1 MANGHHQPLQPLEE
15 FIRSFLRSWGGVAG
29 LVVIVIFFI
38 VAIFADFL
46 SPFDPKMVFPD
57 ANLVPPRF
65 ADYWLGTDDVG
76 RDILSRLLH
85 GARVSVTL
93 GLFIVFS
100 SLSVGVTIGLLA
112 GYLGGVVDQIIMRIT
127 DIVMSLPSILLA
139 IVVVSIL
146 GASLSNTVI
155 AISIVSVPA
164 FVRLVR
170 ASVLAE
176 KQKDYVTC
184 ARCYGAGHFRIAVL
198 NILPNCVAPITVQA
212 TLAFSDGILNIAA
225 LGFLGLGAQPPTP
238 EWGTMLAD
246 ARPYI
251 VSEPWLVIFPGL
263 CILVVVVA
271 FNLVGDVLRDCLDA
285 KLKKI

>member
-1 MANGHHQPLQPLEE
+1 MTAPLHPLHE
-15 FIRSFLRSWGGVAG
+15 FWRNFSRSKGALVG
-29 LVVIVIFFI
+29 LAVIAIFFLI
-38 VAIFADFL
+38 AL
-46 SPFDPKMVFPD
+46 C
-57 ANLVPPRF
+57 ANLISPHNPTHIF
-65 ADYWLGTDDVG
+65 TDAILAQPGGNFLLGTDDIG

-93 GLFIVFS
+93 GLFIVLTS
-100 SLSVGVTIGLLA
+100 TICGVSIGLLA
-112 GYLGGVVDQIIMRIT
+112 GYLGGITDAIIMRIT

-146 GASLSNTVI
+146 GTSLFNTVI
-155 AISIVSVPA
+155 AISVVSMPY

-170 ASVLAE
+170 ASVIAE
-176 KQKDYVTC
+176 KAKDYVTC
-184 ARCYGAGHFRIAVL
+184 ARCYGAGHLRIACI
-198 NILPNCVAPITVQA
+198 NILPNCIAPITVQA

-251 VSEPWLVIFPGL
+251 ASEPWLVIFPGL
-263 CILVVVVA
+263 CILIVVVA
-271 FNLVGDVLRDCLDA
+271 FNLVGDVLRDCLDS
-285 KLKKI
+285 KLRRL

>member
-1 MANGHHQPLQPLEE
+1 MSNEITPLHPLRA
-15 FIRSFLRSWGGVAG
+15 FWRNFSRSKGALLG
-29 LVVIVIFFI
+29 LAIIAIFFLI
-38 VAIFADFL
+38 ALGADFI
-46 SPFDPKMVFPD
+46 SPYDPTRTFTEAILAQPSWQ
-57 ANLVPPRF
+57 F
-65 ADYWLGTDDVG
+65 WLGTDDVG

-85 GARVSVTL
+85 GARVSVML
-93 GLFIVFS
+93 GLFIVLTS
-100 SLSVGVTIGLLA
+100 TVGGVAIGLCA
-112 GYLGGVVDQIIMRIT
+112 GYLGGIADAIIMRIT

-146 GASLSNTVI
+146 GTSLFNTVI
-155 AISIVSVPA
+155 AISVVSVPY

-170 ASVLAE
+170 ASVMAE
-176 KQKDYVTC
+176 KAKDYVTC
-184 ARCYGAGHFRIAVL
+184 ARCYGAGHLRIACI

-251 VSEPWLVIFPGL
+251 ASEPWLVLFPGL
-263 CILVVVVA
+263 CILIVVVA
-271 FNLVGDVLRDCLDA
+271 FNLVGDVLRDCLDS
-285 KLKKI
+285 KLRRL